1 MTRIKQTTPHHRSS
15 ASCASKAGFKAQG
28 LVTQAFKAPQKK
40 GNNAGGVK
48 KKHKWRP
55 GTKAMRDIRWYQKS
69 TDLLIKK
76 APFQRLVKEIMRDI
90 RDERGD
96 FRIQA
101 VAVQALQEASEAFIV
116 HLFENTNLCAIHA
129 KRITIAP
136 VDMRLAR
143 RVRGEIA

>member
-1 MTRIKQTTPHHRSS
+1 
-15 ASCASKAGFKAQG
+15 
-28 LVTQAFKAPQKK
+28 
-40 GNNAGGVK
+40 
-48 KKHKWRP
+48 
-55 GTKAMRDIRWYQKS
+55 
-69 TDLLIKK
+69 
-76 APFQRLVKEIMRDI
+76 MRDI

>member
-15 ASCASKAGFKAQG
+15 ALCVSKAGFKAHG
-28 LVTQAFKAPQKK
+28 LKAPKAPKK
-40 GNNAGGVK
+40 NPVGGVK
-48 KKHKWRP
+48 KKHRWRP

-76 APFQRLVKEIMRDI
+76 APFQRLVKEVMRDI

-101 VAVQALQEASEAFIV
+101 RAVQALQEASEAFIV